1 MAWISQLQVF
11 SFPSLTC
18 PSVNFNPWPNQD
30 LHIPLGL
37 LSGVDQPAASV
48 LLSFSKLPNMGRSTF
63 YKSPSTKLRNQR
75 RLTSYLKGKVL
86 TSLVVPAQIPKS
98 RKTQLTKS
106 SVSQTSYPEP
116 CIVCSKHQCEWDFHH
131 YISYPVIEAINAKFD
146 SVMERPFWKCS
157 ETPPD

>member
-11 SFPSLTC
+11 SYPSLTC
-18 PSVNFNPWPNQD
+18 PSVNFEPRPSQD

-37 LSGVDQPAASV
+37 LSGADHSQLQVC
-48 LLSFSKLPNMGRSTF
+48 SFSTMGRSTF
-63 YKSPSTKLRNQR
+63 YTSPSTKLRNQR
-75 RLTSYLKGKVL
+75 RLSRYLKSKVL
-86 TSLVVPAQIPKS
+86 KSLVVPAQIPKAS
-98 RKTQLTKS
+98 KTQLTTS

-131 YISYPVIEAINAKFD
+131 SISYPVIEAINSKFD